1 MKLQLNLK
9 FKQKRKDINFFGLQK
24 KKQTVAVTGALLV
37 LIPIVLA
44 GAMFA
49 VYSYNNNRINT
60 LNNEFEAESR
70 KLAAINLKEKQP
82 ILERAQVKRDI
93 YATYYSWVQS
103 LNTQLGNYK
112 IIPNQ
117 LLEDITK
124 AQDGKIVCTQIQEAR
139 NNSMQY
145 HGKSPSYADIAKFQ
159 NACAEIYGV
168 KEAFVTKIEK
178 VTTENVVTAKT
189 GRTAVVPTDEY
200 EFIMTINFGDTAN
213 DESEEQGQE

>member
-44 GAMFA
+44 GAMFG
-49 VYSYNNNRINT
+49 VYTYNSNKIAK
-60 LNNEFEAESR
+60 LNADFEDESR

-82 ILERAQVKRDI
+82 ILERAQVKRDV
-93 YATYYSWVQS
+93 YATYYSWVDS

-124 AQDGKIVCTQIQEAR
+124 AQEGKIVCTQIQEAR

-145 HGKSPSYADIAKFQ
+145 FGKSPSYALIAKFQ
-159 NACAEIYGV
+159 RDCTDIAGV
-168 KEAFVTKIEK
+168 REAFVTKIEK

-189 GRTAVVPTDEY
+189 GRSAVVPTDEY
-200 EFIMTINFGDTAN
+200 EFIMTINFGDN
-213 DESEEQGQE
+213 SDYVDDEQSQE